1 MVRSLANRPGGH
13 TRMSRAHADA
23 KATEAAAPEATEAAT
38 AAARAR
44 RRTAIADARGRHG
57 RLRQELAAGGVTAR
71 QLYDIDISSMN
82 LRHDWN
88 VFSRISAA
96 GVSEPPSVI
105 HSSEACAV

>member
-1 MVRSLANRPGGH
+1 MVRSLASRPGGH

-57 RLRQELAAGGVTAR
+57 RLRQELAAGMTAHMR
-71 QLYDIDISSMN
+71 SLT
-82 LRHDWN
+82 LLPL
-88 VFSRISAA
+88 AA
-96 GVSEPPSVI
+96 PECTSTSL
-105 HSSEACAV
+105 HQFACCPAHP